1 MSVRAAATGSGHFR
15 QARRYFLTAALV
27 CAAAG
32 ILLFPAEL
40 SGAVR
45 GSLEGC
51 LEVVVPA
58 LFAFTVLAIYMQQSG
73 LYALALKPLTLP
85 LSKLL
90 GIPEELCAVFVLAN
104 IGGYPVGAR
113 LLSGLVREGRLSRRN
128 AGRMLSCCYGSGPSF
143 VIGTAGMQVF
153 GSATAGGIIFAACF
167 LSSLMIAVF
176 VCRTG
181 EKITLESGNIR
192 TDLSAECFVRSVDSG
207 ARVMYTI
214 CIMAALFAAVT
225 ALLGCSGIA
234 GLISG
239 ILEKCGAGGNSSH
252 IFPAFL
258 EVTRV
263 RDMLP
268 GGAAAS
274 LCAGLLSFGGVCV
287 LMQVT
292 AVSGGNVPVKPLV
305 LSRIPAALLSAALAV
320 PAGFLPAPVQET
332 SSGGAVRGE
341 IFSVNA
347 GLSVCVMAMAGILIL
362 SVEKARRRDG

>member
-1 MSVRAAATGSGHFR
+1 MNARTEPRGGHFR
-15 QARRYFLTAALV
+15 AAGRHFLAGALV

-32 ILLFPAEL
+32 VLLFPAEL
-40 SGAVR
+40 SGAVKA
-45 GSLEGC
+45 SLEGC
-51 LEVVVPA
+51 VEVVIPA
-58 LFAFTVLAIYMQQSG
+58 LFAFTVLAVYMQQSG
-73 LYALALKPLTLP
+73 LYTLALKPLTLP

-113 LLSGLVREGRLSRRN
+113 LLSGLVREGRLSRRD
-128 AGRMLSCCYGSGPSF
+128 AGRMLCCCYGSGPSF
-143 VIGTAGMQVF
+143 VIGTAGMRVF
-153 GSATAGGIIFAACF
+153 GSAAAGGIIFAACF
-167 LSSLMIAVF
+167 LSSLVIAVI

-181 EKITLESGNIR
+181 EKITLKTGNMR
-192 TDLSAECFVRSVDSG
+192 CDLSAECFVRSVDSG

-225 ALLGCSGIA
+225 ALLDCSGVS
-234 GLISG
+234 GLVSAL
-239 ILEKCGAGGNSSH
+239 LERLGAGSNSAR

-268 GGAAAS
+268 GGAAAPV
-274 LCAGLLSFGGVCV
+274 CAGLLSFGGVCV

-292 AVSGGNVPVKPLV
+292 AVSGGNVPVKPLA
-305 LSRIPAALLSAALAV
+305 LSRLPAALLSAAFAI
-320 PAGFLPAPVQET
+320 PAGFVPAAAQET
-332 SSGGAVRGE
+332 YSETAVRGE
-341 IFSVNA
+341 PFSVNA

-362 SVEKARRRDG
+362 SVERSRRQRG

>member
-1 MSVRAAATGSGHFR
+1 MSSPAEPRSNYFPM
-15 QARRYFLTAALV
+15 ARRYFLAGILA

-40 SGAVR
+40 SGAVKS
-45 GSLEGC
+45 SLEGC
-51 LEVVVPA
+51 MEVVIPA
-58 LFAFTVLAIYMQQSG
+58 LFAFTVLAVYMQQSG
-73 LYALALKPLTLP
+73 LYTLALKPLTLP

-113 LLSGLVREGRLSRRN
+113 LLSGLVREGRLSRRD
-128 AGRMLSCCYGSGPSF
+128 AGRLLCCCYGSGPSF
-143 VIGTAGMQVF
+143 VIGTAGMRVF
-153 GSATAGGIIFAACF
+153 GSAAAGGIIFAACF
-167 LSSLMIAVF
+167 LSSLIIAVI

-181 EKITLESGNIR
+181 GKITLESGNAR
-192 TDLSAECFVRSVDSG
+192 CDLTADCFVRSVDGG

-225 ALLGCSGIA
+225 ALLDCSGISRLVSA
-234 GLISG
+234 L
-239 ILEKCGAGGNSSH
+239 LEKLGAGSNSAR

-268 GGAAAS
+268 GGAAAPV
-274 LCAGLLSFGGVCV
+274 CAGLLSFGGVCV

-292 AVSGGNVPVKPLV
+292 AVSGGNVTVKPLV
-305 LSRIPAALLSAALAV
+305 LSRLPAALLSAFFAIPAGYV
-320 PAGFLPAPVQET
+320 PAAAQEAYSET
-332 SSGGAVRGE
+332 AVRGE
-341 IFSVNA
+341 LFSVNA
-347 GLSVCVMAMAGILIL
+347 GLSVCVMAMAGMLIL
-362 SVEKARRRDG
+362 SVEKAGRQSG

>member
-1 MSVRAAATGSGHFR
+1 MSSRAEP
-15 QARRYFLTAALV
+15 RRKQFLTFRRGLLAAALV

-40 SGAVR
+40 SGAVKA
-45 GSLEGC
+45 SLEGC
-51 LEVVVPA
+51 LEVVIPA
-58 LFAFTVLAIYMQQSG
+58 LFAFTVLAVYMQQSG
-73 LYALALKPLTLP
+73 LYTLALKPLTLP

-90 GIPEELCAVFVLAN
+90 GIPGELCAVFVLAN

-113 LLSGLVREGRLSRRN
+113 LLSGLVREGRLSRRD
-128 AGRMLSCCYGSGPSF
+128 AGRMLCCCYGSGPSF
-143 VIGTAGMQVF
+143 VIGTAGMRVF
-153 GSATAGGIIFAACF
+153 GSAAAGGIIFAACF
-167 LSSLMIAVF
+167 LSSLVIAVI

-181 EKITLESGNIR
+181 EKITLESGNTR
-192 TDLSAECFVRSVDSG
+192 CDLSAECFVRSVDSG

-225 ALLGCSGIA
+225 ALLDCSGVS
-234 GLISG
+234 GLTG
-239 ILEKCGAGGNSSH
+239 ALLEKLGAGSNSAR

-268 GGAAAS
+268 GGAAAPV
-274 LCAGLLSFGGVCV
+274 CAGLLSFGGVCV

-320 PAGFLPAPVQET
+320 PAGMMTAEAQEAYSET
-332 SSGGAVRGE
+332 AVRGE
-341 IFSVNA
+341 LFSVNA

-362 SVEKARRRDG
+362 SVEKAGRKSG

>member
-1 MSVRAAATGSGHFR
+1 MSSPAEPRSGYYSM
-15 QARRYFLTAALV
+15 ARRYFLAAAVV

-40 SGAVR
+40 SGAVKS
-45 GSLEGC
+45 SLEGC
-51 LEVVVPA
+51 VEVVIPA
-58 LFAFTVLAIYMQQSG
+58 LFAFTVLAVYMQQSG
-73 LYALALKPLTLP
+73 LYTLALKPLTLP

-113 LLSGLVREGRLSRRN
+113 LLSGLVREGRLSRRD
-128 AGRMLSCCYGSGPSF
+128 AGRMLCCCYGSGPSF
-143 VIGTAGMQVF
+143 VIGTAGMRVF
-153 GSATAGGIIFAACF
+153 GSAAAGGIIFAACF
-167 LSSLMIAVF
+167 LSSLIIAVI

-181 EKITLESGNIR
+181 GKIMLESGNAR
-192 TDLSAECFVRSVDSG
+192 SDLSAECFVRSVDSG

-225 ALLGCSGIA
+225 ALLDCSGIS
-234 GLISG
+234 GLVSAL
-239 ILEKCGAGGNSSH
+239 LERLGAGSNSAR

-268 GGAAAS
+268 GGAAPV
-274 LCAGLLSFGGVCV
+274 CAGLLSFGGVCV

-305 LSRIPAALLSAALAV
+305 LSRLPAALLSAALAIPAGYV
-320 PAGFLPAPVQET
+320 PAAAQET
-332 SSGGAVRGE
+332 YSETAVRGE
-341 IFSVNA
+341 LFSVNA

-362 SVEKARRRDG
+362 SVEKAGRQSV